1 MHLPHLPAAV
11 QTLTIQSAIQKSN
24 VASTPPF
31 LETIPYTQVRTPRIF
46 LENFQKFGDTFETPM
61 EIA

>member
-11 QTLTIQSAIQKSN
+11 RTLTIQSAIQKPN

-61 EIA
+61 VIA